1 MEDSQAAIDV
11 MTKMSES
18 EQKDAEWLLCQLAH
32 CDGSSKKLA
41 QIKSFRNQIIVAAA
55 GYAVS
60 NGERDNGRT

>member
-11 MTKMSES
+11 MTKMRDS
-18 EQKDAEWLLCQLAH
+18 EQKDAERLLYQLAH
-32 CDGSSKKLA
+32 CEGSSKKLA

-60 NGERDNGRT
+60 NGDGDRG